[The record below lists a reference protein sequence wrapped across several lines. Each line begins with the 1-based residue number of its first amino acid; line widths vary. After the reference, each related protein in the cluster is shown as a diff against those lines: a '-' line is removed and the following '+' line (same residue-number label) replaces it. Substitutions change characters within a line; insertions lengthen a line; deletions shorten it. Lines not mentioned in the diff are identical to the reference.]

1 MKQIIG
7 ILLILF
13 AVWIGIDGV
22 NKFDDSTADVRFLGI
37 RIHTEDSN
45 RKNTAILELG
55 LAVLVLASGVYVMNQ
70 KGSAIKV

>member
-1 MKQIIG
+1 MKQVIG

-13 AVWIGIDGV
+13 AIWIGIDGV
-22 NKFDDSTADVRFLGI
+22 NKFDDSTADVKFLGI

-45 RKNTAILELG
+45 RKNTAVLELG
-55 LAVLVLASGVYVMNQ
+55 LAVLVLGAGVWMINQ